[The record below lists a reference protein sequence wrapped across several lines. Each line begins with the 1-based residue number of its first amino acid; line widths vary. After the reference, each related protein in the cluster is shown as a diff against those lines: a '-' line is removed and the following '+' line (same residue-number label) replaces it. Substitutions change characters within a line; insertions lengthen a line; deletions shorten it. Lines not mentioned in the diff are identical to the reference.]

1 MLYLNKFMQEKKQ
14 ATKIYS
20 ATPFEVLVFM
30 FHQVKQHW
38 LFFVWMF
45 FFVIAS
51 QILNLLGPVAMKVF
65 VDGISQLE
73 PSEKNASALIGAI
86 LAVGALRLA
95 SGLTMRATGYAS
107 TVMVPRITALLEDF
121 ALRGV
126 LKKSYGFFADEHMGS
141 VVRRISKLG
150 DTYDGIHGAFFWS
163 ILPGVA
169 SAMTVIVG
177 LLFIKP
183 IASIAVALWIAVI
196 IAINFLITRWKIP
209 TDEERSRT
217 QSAASGVL
225 ADIITNAITVKSFS
239 SEQKESNAFKVALEQ
254 RAFAEKAAW
263 RKSEHG
269 LSLTDILSAFLNA
282 GILFVA
288 LYFWSKGQMTVGDFV
303 LLQGLVIV
311 LMEQLFF
318 IGFSFRR
325 FIESLTGAS
334 EIVGILK
341 SDIPVKDAKRATSL
355 RVERGEIDFSQVTFS
370 YSGRRIISGCDLHI
384 SSGEKIALIGPS
396 GAGKSTIVK
405 LILRYYDVQKGKI
418 FIDGQDISKVTQASL
433 REQIALV
440 PQDPALFHR
449 SLKENIA
456 YGKPLAS
463 MDEIVDAAKKAHCHE
478 FISKLPDG
486 YDTLVGER
494 GVKLS
499 GGERQRVAI
508 ARAMLKNAPILI
520 LDEATSALDSE
531 SEQLIQDALRVLMQ
545 NKTVIVIAHRLS
557 TIMNM
562 DRIIV
567 MEDGRITD
575 QGTHTELTQ
584 KVGKYQDLWHIQAGG
599 FKE

>member
-1 MLYLNKFMQEKKQ
+1 
-14 ATKIYS
+14 
-20 ATPFEVLVFM
+20 M
-30 FHQVKQHW
+30 FIFRQIKQHW
-38 LFFVWMF
+38 WFFIWMF
-45 FFVIAS
+45 FFVIVS
-51 QILNLLGPVAMKVF
+51 QILNLLGPVAMKGF
-65 VDGISQLE
+65 IDGISQLE
-73 PSEKNASALIGAI
+73 PSEKNASALIGVI
-86 LAVGALRLA
+86 LTVGALRLA

-107 TVMVPRITALLEDF
+107 TVMVPRITAQLEDF

-141 VVRRISKLG
+141 LVRRISKLG

-169 SAMTVIVG
+169 SAITVIVG
-177 LLFIKP
+177 LLFVKP
-183 IASIAVALWIAVI
+183 IASIAVAIWIAVI
-196 IAINFLITRWKIP
+196 VLINVLITRWKIP

-225 ADIITNAITVKSFS
+225 ADIITNAVTVKSFS
-239 SEQKESNAFKVALEQ
+239 SEQKESDAFKLALEQ

-263 RKSEHG
+263 TKSEHG

-282 GILFVA
+282 GVLFVA

-341 SDIPVKDAKRATSL
+341 SEGGVRDVKRAKDLMVS
-355 RVERGEIDFSQVTFS
+355 RGTIDFSHVTFS
-370 YSGRRIISGCDLHI
+370 YSGRTVISDFDLHI
-384 SSGEKIALIGPS
+384 SSGEKVAFIGPS

-405 LILRYYDVQKGKI
+405 LILRYYDINKGKLL
-418 FIDGQDISKVTQASL
+418 IDGQEIAKVTQASL
-433 REQIALV
+433 REQVALV

-456 YGKPLAS
+456 YGKPDAS
-463 MDEIVDAAKKAHCHE
+463 MNEIIAAAKKAHCHE
-478 FISKLPDG
+478 FISKLPGG

-508 ARAMLKNAPILI
+508 ARAILKDAPVLI

-531 SEQLIQDALRVLMQ
+531 SEHLIQDALHTLMQ

-557 TIMNM
+557 TIMDM

-575 QGTHTELTQ
+575 QGTHAELTQ